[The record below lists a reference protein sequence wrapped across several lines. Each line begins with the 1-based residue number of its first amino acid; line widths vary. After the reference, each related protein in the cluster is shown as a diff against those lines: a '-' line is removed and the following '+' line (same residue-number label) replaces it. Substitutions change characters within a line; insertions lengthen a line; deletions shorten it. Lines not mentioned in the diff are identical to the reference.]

1 METQNITLAIP
12 KDVLHKARQTAV
24 ARHTSLSGLLTQLLT
39 EIVEQE
45 DHYLIASERQIALL
59 REGLDLNTS
68 GVINWTRD
76 SLHER

>member
-12 KDVLHKARQTAV
+12 KDVLHKARQACRCSSHLALRLV
-24 ARHTSLSGLLTQLLT
+24 DGILT

-45 DHYLIASERQIALL
+45 DRYLIASERQIALL
-59 REGLDLNTS
+59 KEGLDLIS
-68 GVINWTRD
+68 GAINWTRE